1 MNPINHYYMTQ
12 GIINNIRLLMA
23 DDDADDLELMESA
36 FREVGFRSP
45 IKTFS
50 DGGAMLDYLLSEEG
64 KSACLVILDLNMPK
78 QNGKFILNKIK
89 HHPELTHVSVV
100 VYSTSNAQQDIVE
113 AYQLGC
119 NAYVVKPNC
128 YNEIKKIAAGIK
140 KLWFDTSH
148 LLTFRLSLTPTV

>member
-1 MNPINHYYMTQ
+1 MTQ
-12 GIINNIRLLMA
+12 GTINNIRLLMA

-36 FREVGFRSP
+36 FREVGFKSP
-45 IKTFS
+45 IKTFT

-64 KSACLVILDLNMPK
+64 KSASLVLLDLNMPK
-78 QNGKFILNKIK
+78 QNGKLILDKIK
-89 HHPELTHVSVV
+89 HHPELTHVSVI
-100 VYSTSNAQQDIVE
+100 VYSTSNAQQDILE

-128 YNEIKKIAAGIK
+128 YTEIKKIAAGIK

-148 LLTFRLSLTPTV
+148 LLKFRLSLSSAI